1 VGWGAYFGTTRFR
14 SSPAPR
20 LPVPKTPTRKKADP
34 PPEVSVEHDVDSG
47 FWTQFNQTP
56 ARPRER
62 VDLAL
67 KTRGKPGKWLHD
79 SLLARGMEGIS
90 SYSTVHRYL
99 TGAVDNPP
107 ISFWEESAA
116 VLGFRTGWI
125 ILGEG
130 EPTDEGEQRRLR
142 MRKKERDD
150 AIDDAIASEFPYLNE
165 LRGLGRTA
173 VREAHVELVRR
184 AERHLRASEA
194 DYDSA
199 RLRVEIGEE
208 LGRALIQPLRMS
220 RRMGRL
226 RDRLTDRQIHDYTV
240 LLVQAILAALPAEQ

>member
-1 VGWGAYFGTTRFR
+1 
-14 SSPAPR
+14 
-20 LPVPKTPTRKKADP
+20 
-34 PPEVSVEHDVDSG
+34 
-47 FWTQFNQTP
+47 
-56 ARPRER
+56 
-62 VDLAL
+62 
-67 KTRGKPGKWLHD
+67 
-79 SLLARGMEGIS
+79 MEGIS

-107 ISFWEESAA
+107 ISFWEESAT

-150 AIDDAIASEFPYLNE
+150 AIDEAIASEFPYLNE

-194 DYDSA
+194 EYDSA

-240 LLVQAILAALPAEQ
+240 LLVQAILATLPVEQ

>member
-1 VGWGAYFGTTRFR
+1 M
-14 SSPAPR
+14 
-20 LPVPKTPTRKKADP
+20 PKSPTRKKADP

-56 ARPRER
+56 GRPRER

-67 KTRGKPGKWLHD
+67 KIRGKPGKWLHD

-107 ISFWEESAA
+107 ISFWEESAS

-184 AERHLRASEA
+184 AERHLRISEA
-194 DYDSA
+194 DYDPA

-240 LLVQAILAALPAEQ
+240 LLVQAILATLPEEQ